1 MTDAEIV
8 SAMMAV
14 KEAGIYKVEVDFSG
28 SGDSGDIDE
37 WRYYNE
43 EGDEFDVDNNSVVEI
58 IKMIGNQ
65 IINAHYSYD
74 WYNNEG
80 GRGTLHID
88 FVEKEWDIEGVQYVE
103 EPNSESG
110 DLTTIVEE
118 LNIYKK

>member
-28 SGDSGDIDE
+28 GGDSGDIDE

-43 EGDEFDVDNNSVVEI
+43 EGDEIDVDEDDRTIDI
-58 IKMIGNQ
+58 IQKIGER
-65 IINAHYSYD
+65 IIHRHYSYD

-80 GRGTLHID
+80 GRGTLHMN
-88 FVEKEWDIEGVQYVE
+88 FKEKEWDIEGVQFVE

-110 DLTTIVEE
+110 ELTTIVGEIE
-118 LNIYKK
+118 I